1 MQDAAFGNDVSVA
14 ALAARIAAQLARDTV
29 RACDDLAR
37 DAVSL
42 ALAAMDARAA
52 RCIGNTGS
60 YDRAIARLVNTAE
73 LYGAHVIEANDSSGM
88 IVGLELPASSSY
100 TCGHEHNWFYLA

>member
-1 MQDAAFGNDVSVA
+1 MLDATFGNDVSVA
-14 ALAARIAAQLARDTV
+14 ALAARVAAQLARDTV

-37 DAVSL
+37 DAVAI

-52 RCIGNTGS
+52 RCTGNAAS
-60 YDRAIARLVNTAE
+60 YDGAIARLTNTAD

-88 IVGLELPASSSY
+88 IVGLELPATTSHRS
-100 TCGHEHNWFYLA
+100 GHASNWFYLA